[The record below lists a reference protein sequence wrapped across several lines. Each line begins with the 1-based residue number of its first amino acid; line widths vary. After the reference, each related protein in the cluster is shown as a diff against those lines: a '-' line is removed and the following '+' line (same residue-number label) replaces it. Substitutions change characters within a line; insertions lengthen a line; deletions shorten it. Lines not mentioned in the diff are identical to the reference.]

1 MSYEVKLRDRIA
13 HVELISR
20 KGDQLLINVDGREY
34 ALDFVRLNKGSYS
47 IIHKNKSYNVE
58 LIPTNGIKK
67 YNVNTFKNSYEVEI
81 IDAEAKY
88 RANRLRGQEDEGAAS
103 IVAPIPG
110 KVVKILIEE
119 GDKVE
124 AGQTAIVISAMK
136 MESEFKAAKA
146 GVVSSI
152 KVKEGQSVEA
162 RQELV
167 VFEYEN
173 SERKTVN
180 GKQ

>member
-1 MSYEVKLRDRIA
+1 MSYEVKLRDRVA
-13 HVELISR
+13 HVELLNR
-20 KGDQLLINVDGREY
+20 QGDQLLIAVDGREY

-47 IIHKNKSYNVE
+47 IIHNHKSYNVE

-88 RANRLRGQEDEGAAS
+88 KANRLKGQEDESTAA
-103 IVAPIPG
+103 IIAPIPG
-110 KVVKILIEE
+110 KVVKILVEE
-119 GDKVE
+119 GESIE
-124 AGQTAIVISAMK
+124 AGQTVIVIAAMK

-146 GVVSSI
+146 GIVSSI

-162 RQELV
+162 KQELV
-167 VFEYEN
+167 VIEYE
-173 SERKTVN
+173 E
-180 GKQ
+180 